1 MHCSDI
7 CMHSCRPCSI
17 TLVSMPKYSALSCAT
32 IDECH
37 MLLAQENS
45 STCVPQEGLS
55 CSLWATCGPR
65 QLWMQPDTKLKTLRL
80 GVGGL
85 FCFVFYNCFV
95 IPVPSSQEWT
105 LWMTTSCPD
114 VTKYKPMYIPTIYR
128 FGWLQFY
135 HDVWP
140 PALSSKQ
147 RQSNWY
153 QKASLSLGSE
163 RPWLPIMLPYHEE
176 Q

>member
-7 CMHSCRPCSI
+7 CMHSCHPCSI

-45 STCVPQEGLS
+45 SICVPQEGLT
-55 CSLWATCGPR
+55 CSPWATCGPR

-80 GVGGL
+80 GVGEL
-85 FCFVFYNCFV
+85 FCFVFYNSFV

-114 VTKYKPMYIPTIYR
+114 VTKYKPMYIPPFIALNGFSFTMMC
-128 FGWLQFY
+128 GLQPY
-135 HDVWP
+135 LPSRDSQIDTRRHRWVLVVKGHD
-140 PALSSKQ
+140 
-147 RQSNWY
+147 Y
-153 QKASLSLGSE
+153 Q
-163 RPWLPIMLPYHEE
+163 
-176 Q
+176 